1 MTEGWK
7 VSGYWIHQKVRLSS
21 WVTFPFKVKHS
32 CICSE
37 WVTPSQITSEKQ
49 DTWNRRPITDGLWT
63 VNAQSDV
70 KVRPGWNTS
79 HQFTNKKSHS
89 VYYITHH
96 FRIQKGVE
104 KISWMSWERRNQKDQ
119 YSWQCTKHAQSD
131 RLNTVRRQQLIALR
145 SLQQGPDFFHL
156 LYPTASMETC
166 QFPWPN

>member
-1 MTEGWK
+1 MKEGWK

-104 KISWMSWERRNQKDQ
+104 KMKLNELGTQKSERPIFLAVHQACTVWQAQHSKETTADSSEVSATGTWFFPLAVSYHKYGDMPISV
-119 YSWQCTKHAQSD
+119 T
-131 RLNTVRRQQLIALR
+131 
-145 SLQQGPDFFHL
+145 
-156 LYPTASMETC
+156 
-166 QFPWPN
+166 